1 MNRLLLLEDG
11 TIFKGKG
18 FGAPQEV
25 TGEVVFTTG
34 MTGYQETITDQS
46 YNGQMIAFTFPLVGN
61 YGINRDDFE
70 SIEPTCKGVIVKEHA
85 RVASNWRNQMTLD
98 EFLKKRNIPGI
109 SGIDTRKLTRLLRDK
124 GTIKGMITI
133 DTEDLEHAFDQLRAT
148 VLPTNQVAQVST
160 TKAYPSPGNGRNI
173 VVIDFGLK
181 HSILRELSNR
191 DCHLTVL
198 PYDTDSQTILDL
210 KPDGV
215 MLTNGPGDPKDVPT
229 ALEMI
234 RGIQGKVPIFGI
246 CLGHQLIAL
255 ANGADTFKLKFGHR
269 GFNHPVKEIATG
281 RIDFTSQNHGYA
293 VNDKTIAGTDLIVTH
308 TELNDGTVEGIKH
321 RYHPVFSVQFHPDA
335 APGPHDAVHL
345 FDQFMELIDAGKEQQ
360 SDA

>member
-11 TIFKGKG
+11 TIFKGKS

-70 SIEPTCKGVIVKEHA
+70 SIEPTCKGVIVKEPA

-124 GTIKGMITI
+124 GTIKGMITN

-198 PYDTDSQTILDL
+198 PYDTDSQAILDL

-293 VNDKTIAGTDLIVTH
+293 VNDQTIAGTDLIVTH

-360 SDA
+360 PDA

>member
-70 SIEPTCKGVIVKEHA
+70 SIEPTCKGVIVKDHA

-124 GTIKGMITI
+124 GTIKGMITN